1 MCNFQLSFKIP
12 KNTHLSSP
20 SLESMFLLRSVPLY
34 PHNARLEH
42 ETVHRIKKTLTM
54 AHQPLPRTVF
64 IIIAVGNKV
73 GVDSWKQF
81 QGKQVDISFYSILVL
96 INDSHKFIIVRHY
109 LFLRCQHVSKCTKT
123 QRKRILLRKYR

>member
-1 MCNFQLSFKIP
+1 
-12 KNTHLSSP
+12 
-20 SLESMFLLRSVPLY
+20 MFLLRSVPLY

-81 QGKQVDISFYSILVL
+81 QGKQVDISFYLILVM
-96 INDSHKFIIVRHY
+96 INNSHNHIIVRHD
-109 LFLRCQHVSKCTKT
+109 LFLNCQHKSKSTKT
-123 QRKRILLRKYR
+123 QRKHIFLRKYR

>member
-1 MCNFQLSFKIP
+1 
-12 KNTHLSSP
+12 
-20 SLESMFLLRSVPLY
+20 MFLLRSVPLY
-34 PHNARLEH
+34 PHNARLDH

-81 QGKQVDISFYSILVL
+81 QGKQVDISFYLILVL

>member
-1 MCNFQLSFKIP
+1 MCDFQLSFKIP

-20 SLESMFLLRSVPLY
+20 SLESIFLLHSVPLH

-42 ETVHRIKKTLTM
+42 ETVHRIKTTLTM

-81 QGKQVDISFYSILVL
+81 QGKQVDISFYLILVL
-96 INDSHKFIIVRHY
+96 INDSHKFIIVRHD

-123 QRKRILLRKYR
+123 KRKRIL